1 MRPIVIQPA
10 DPFILCIRGDEGAHH
25 HHPHH
30 QPCSIP
36 DLTMERS
43 RWSRKEEAARLLR
56 IQQTSGVVVGSDDRR
71 HYHHTN
77 NDGWNIIQGRHILG
91 TASSRDRRDHPKRRN
106 REESNST
113 EMRNATTLD
122 PIVPNVDQSPP
133 VPHPRSA
140 SLPTSTTP
148 AHHSS
153 QPQQLQ
159 RRTGSILKTKTL
171 TDSLAHGSRPEEGGG
186 PHHRRT
192 TASITFDRIEIREYA
207 RTVGDNP
214 SCTAGPPIRYE
225 KTKHTHPCTKY
236 FVPFS
241 HFLSRSLHSLSW
253 EYTVAGAMDV
263 HAYERDRAPRR
274 RKNELLLSRERRQ
287 EMLRKE
293 WQVTQRDI
301 ADAVRQ
307 TVKTRNQRR
316 TTITNLDK
324 HAFPET
330 PIEVFVQSGKR
341 KFQRFWKQRA
351 RILLTKTVSRPPR
364 RTVDV
369 LEDQLAASQHC
380 RRLQHADLDQLMK
393 QLSCSSD
400 SDDDTEDINPTS
412 ELRRPPSTLPTT
424 TEKEIIM
431 VSDDTTDDDT
441 KEHH

>member
-10 DPFILCIRGDEGAHH
+10 DPFILCIRGDEGAVVSTTDPYHH
-25 HHPHH
+25 HHPPHH

-43 RWSRKEEAARLLR
+43 RLNRKEEAARLLR

-77 NDGWNIIQGRHILG
+77 NDGWNIIQGRHVLG
-91 TASSRDRRDHPKRRN
+91 TASSIDRRDHPKRRN

-113 EMRNATTLD
+113 EIRNATTLD
-122 PIVPNVDQSPP
+122 PIVPNADQPPP

-214 SCTAGPPIRYE
+214 SCTAGPPI
-225 KTKHTHPCTKY
+225 
-236 FVPFS
+236 
-241 HFLSRSLHSLSW
+241 SLSW

-274 RKNELLLSRERRQ
+274 RKNEMLLARERRQ

-316 TTITNLDK
+316 TTITNLDQ
-324 HAFPET
+324 HAFPVT

-380 RRLQHADLDQLMK
+380 RRLQHEDLEQLMK
-393 QLSCSSD
+393 QLSSSSD
-400 SDDDTEDINPTS
+400 SDDDTEDITPTS

-431 VSDDTTDDDT
+431 VSDDMMDDDT